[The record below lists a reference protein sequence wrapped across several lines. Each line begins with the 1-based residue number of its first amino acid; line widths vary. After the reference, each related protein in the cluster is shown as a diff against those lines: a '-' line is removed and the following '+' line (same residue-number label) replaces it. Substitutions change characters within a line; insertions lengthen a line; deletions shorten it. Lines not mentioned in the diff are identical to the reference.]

1 MKKTFKKVLC
11 LLLSLVML
19 ASTACVSVFA
29 VNIDL
34 NTLAYEFTL
43 SADGNGVILTKC
55 INALILE
62 ENVVLPATT
71 TKDNVNYNVI
81 GIGALAFQNCTNMKS
96 LVIPEGVKTIGARA
110 FENCTSLV
118 SVNIPRTLIS
128 CESDA
133 FNGCASVTA
142 NCYKANYMFIATF
155 ALNQNVNVNILDKN
169 SSTDTDAQVNNILDI
184 VMTFIRKIL
193 DIIKGIFSKVTG

>member
-1 MKKTFKKVLC
+1 
-11 LLLSLVML
+11 ML
-19 ASTACVSVFA
+19 ASAFTASVSA
-29 VNIDL
+29 LEIDL
-34 NTLAYEFTL
+34 NRLSYEFTL
-43 SADGNGVILTKC
+43 SADGSGVILTKC
-55 INALILE
+55 TNALILD
-62 ENVVLPATT
+62 ENVVIPATYD
-71 TKDNVNYNVI
+71 KDNVRYSVV
-81 GIGALAFQNCTNMKS
+81 GIGALAFANCTNMKT

-142 NCYKANYMFIATF
+142 NCYKANYMFIAAF

>member
-1 MKKTFKKVLC
+1 MKKTFKKALC
-11 LLLSLVML
+11 LLLSLIML
-19 ASTACVSVFA
+19 TSVLSASAA
-29 VNIDL
+29 ALDIDL
-34 NTLAYEFTL
+34 NALSYNFTL
-43 SADGNGVILTKC
+43 SADGSGVILTKC
-55 INALILE
+55 NNTLILE
-62 ENVVLPATT
+62 KNVVIPSTCD
-71 TKDNVNYNVI
+71 KDNVRYPVV
-81 GIGALAFQNCTNMKS
+81 GIGALAFANCTNMQT

-155 ALNQNVNVNILDKN
+155 ALNSNVKCNILDKE
-169 SSTDTDAQVNNILDI
+169 TTADKEAQVDNILDI

-193 DIIKGIFSKVTG
+193 DIIKSVFSKIAG

>member
-1 MKKTFKKVLC
+1 MKKTFKKALC
-11 LLLSLVML
+11 LLLSLIML
-19 ASTACVSVFA
+19 ASAFTASVSA
-29 VNIDL
+29 LEIDL
-34 NTLAYEFTL
+34 NRLSYEFTL
-43 SADGNGVILTKC
+43 SADGSGVILTKC
-55 INALILE
+55 TNALILD
-62 ENVVLPATT
+62 ENVVIPATYD
-71 TKDNVNYNVI
+71 KDNVRYSVV
-81 GIGALAFQNCTNMKS
+81 GIGALAFANCTNMKT

-118 SVNIPRTLIS
+118 SVNIPRTLVS

-142 NCYKANYMFIATF
+142 NCYKANYMFIAAF